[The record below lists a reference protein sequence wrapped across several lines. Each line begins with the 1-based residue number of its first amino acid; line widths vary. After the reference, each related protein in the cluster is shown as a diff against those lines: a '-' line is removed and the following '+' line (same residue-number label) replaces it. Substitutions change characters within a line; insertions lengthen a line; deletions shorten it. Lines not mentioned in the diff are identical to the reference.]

1 MNSRVFFSAL
11 LIAPLLATPAQSQQH
26 WGDEL
31 PSRVARPESLIS
43 VAPRQLEPVGW
54 PAPPLVK
61 PPKSIRAI
69 YLNAWVFGGSRFKE
83 LVRLADTTEINA
95 FVIDIKDDTGYLTYR
110 SGVPTAIEIGANSQ
124 LRAPDVRER
133 LQTLHA
139 HGIYPIARIVVAKD
153 PLLAT
158 KKTDWSIHHTAGGLW
173 RDRRNFA
180 WVDAFN
186 DSVWV
191 YAGQLG
197 EEAVR
202 MGFAELQ
209 FDYVRFPDEPKSKM
223 ASAVFSARKGNET
236 TRQGVTR
243 NIRMLRERM
252 RPLGVPFTID
262 VFGMTSS
269 TEVDMGIG
277 QVWEDLVTSSDVVLP
292 MVYPSHYYGGFG
304 DIQHP
309 NSEPYKVVRRAIEDG
324 IRRSAPLGQTAE
336 IRPWLQAFTL
346 GAPRYTPYHV
356 KEQIRAVEDLG
367 LTSWILW
374 NASGRYDAG
383 SFRPDVRG
391 GAQVGRASSR
401 RARVDSAGLGSR

>member
-1 MNSRVFFSAL
+1 MIRRVFLFS
-11 LIAPLLATPAQSQQH
+11 LIIVPVLFTQAQAQG

-31 PSRVARPESLIS
+31 PGRIAKPESLIS
-43 VAPRQLEPVGW
+43 VGPRQLEPIGW

-61 PPKSIRAI
+61 PPKSIRAV
-69 YLNAWVFGGSRFKE
+69 YLNAWVFGGKRFYD
-83 LVRLADTTEINA
+83 LVRLADTTEVNA
-95 FVIDIKDDTGYLTYR
+95 FVIDVKDDTGYLTYR
-110 SGVPTAIEIGANSQ
+110 SSVATAIEIGANNEI
-124 LRAPDVRER
+124 RAPDIRER
-133 LQTLHA
+133 LQLLHE

-158 KKTDWSIHHTAGGLW
+158 RKTEWSVKHTAGGLW
-173 RDRRNFA
+173 RDRLNFA

-223 ASAVFSARKGNET
+223 ASAVFSARQGNET

-262 VFGMTSS
+262 IFGMTSS

-304 DIQHP
+304 DIRHP

-324 IRRSAPLGQTAE
+324 IKRSAPLGETAE

-346 GAPRYTPYHV
+346 GAPRYTGFHV

-367 LTSWILW
+367 LSSWILW
-374 NASGRYDAG
+374 NARGVYDPT
-383 SFRPDVRG
+383 SFRPEARG
-391 GAQVGRASSR
+391 GAQVSQAPRTTRA
-401 RARVDSAGLGSR
+401 DSAATR